1 MLRRQPLTQ
10 TIEWTSK
17 THASIPSL
25 RSTHYKFYRT
35 TNKFTTKLSWSPRLA
50 FFCFW
55 NLTELQ
61 GSWMVNRSLIKC
73 TCTAPRVF
81 ISPLVSSRQNRQI
94 CVVCGSETIL
104 DTWIQ
109 EMGGG
114 RGQNGGNSLLFSVF
128 GTRTVVFQIAIPRN
142 LLKTSSSSYHIS
154 YSVQSISLCKK

>member
-1 MLRRQPLTQ
+1 MLRRQPLTR
-10 TIEWTSK
+10 TIKWTSK
-17 THASIPSL
+17 THASIPFL

-55 NLTELQ
+55 NPTELQ
-61 GSWMVNRSLIKC
+61 GSWRALIKC
-73 TCTAPRVF
+73 TCTAGRLF
-81 ISPLVSSRQNRQI
+81 ISPLVSSRQSQQI
-94 CVVCGSETIL
+94 CVVCRSETIL

-109 EMGGG
+109 EMGG

>member
-1 MLRRQPLTQ
+1 MR
-10 TIEWTSK
+10 
-17 THASIPSL
+17 A
-25 RSTHYKFYRT
+25 F
-35 TNKFTTKLSWSPRLA
+35 LSWEVHTINSIELLTNLQQNWAGHLTCPRLT

-55 NLTELQ
+55 NPTELQ

-81 ISPLVSSRQNRQI
+81 ISPLVSSRQSQQI
-94 CVVCGSETIL
+94 CVVCRSETIL

-109 EMGGG
+109 EMGG

-142 LLKTSSSSYHIS
+142 LLKTSSSSYHVS